1 MSRQS
6 SLPGRPA
13 RGRSRSS
20 RRAVVGATAAAAL
33 LLTACSGAE
42 ESGGGGGGDDASAL
56 VEEMQG
62 LLDEYSA
69 QPEFTEPGEAL
80 DATQLAGR
88 TVALIAIDLRVPALT
103 EVTESA
109 QDVAEQV
116 GLETTVFDGQG
127 NPTLVNQG
135 MTQAIN
141 SGVDAI
147 ISVGLPVQIIADQ
160 IATAAQAGIPV
171 IDVINTPPEEG
182 VPGQGSDPNVF
193 GNVAPDSDLVGRL
206 LGATAIVQTDG
217 AAEVAIMN
225 TSELTVA
232 PVLVGGITATLD
244 ECEDCGYTETDTA
257 LVDWSTE
264 LPGQA
269 ASVVRSSPDL
279 NFMLPIYDAMTLF
292 ASTGVRQA
300 GAVEQVDMASFN
312 GTAAALDL
320 VAEGDIAVANVAQN
334 NDWAAWAAMDQALR
348 GMLGLEPASPILP
361 IRYVTTDDVQ
371 DLDTS
376 SQMAVNEALF
386 GTAYRDGYLALWGL
400 A

>member
-1 MSRQS
+1 MSVQS
-6 SLPGRPA
+6 SLFGRP
-13 RGRSRSS
+13 RGRTGSS
-20 RRAVVGATAAAAL
+20 RRVIAGATAAAAL

-42 ESGGGGGGDDASAL
+42 EAGGGGGGGESSAL

-62 LLDEYSA
+62 LLDEYSG
-69 QPEFTEPGEAL
+69 QPEFGEPGPAFDAAAL
-80 DATQLAGR
+80 EGR

-103 EVTESA
+103 EVTDSA
-109 QDVAEQV
+109 QAVAEQI

-160 IATAAQAGIPV
+160 IAAAAEAGIPV
-171 IDVINTPPEEG
+171 VDVINTPPEAG

-193 GNVAPDSDLVGRL
+193 GNVAPDSNLVGRL
-206 LGATAIVQTDG
+206 LGATAVVETDG
-217 AAEVAIMN
+217 AANVAIMN

-232 PVLVGGITATLD
+232 PVLVGGMTEILD
-244 ECEDCGYTETDTA
+244 ECEQCEYTETDTA

-269 ASVVRSSPDL
+269 ASVVRGDPNI

-348 GMLGLEPASPILP
+348 GMQGLEPADPILP

-386 GTAYRDGYLALWGL
+386 GTEYRDGYLALWGL

>member
-1 MSRQS
+1 VSVKF
-6 SLPGRPA
+6 SLSGPRP
-13 RGRSRSS
+13 RGRTGSS
-20 RRAVVGATAAAAL
+20 RRAIVGATAAAAL
-33 LLTACSGAE
+33 LLTACSGGDE
-42 ESGGGGGGDDASAL
+42 GGTGGGNDDASAL
-56 VEEMQG
+56 VEEMQS
-62 LLDEYSA
+62 LLDENSA
-69 QPEFTEPGEAL
+69 QPEFADPGPAF
-80 DATQLAGR
+80 DASELEGR
-88 TVALIAIDLRVPALT
+88 SVALIAIDLRVPALT
-103 EVTESA
+103 EVTDSA
-109 QDVAEQV
+109 QDVAEQI

-160 IATAAQAGIPV
+160 IAAAADAGIPV
-171 IDVINTPPEEG
+171 VDVINTPPERD

-193 GNVAPDSDLVGRL
+193 GNVAPDSALVGRL
-206 LGATAIVQTDG
+206 LGATAIVQTEG
-217 AAEVAIMN
+217 AANVAIMN

-232 PVLVGGITATLD
+232 PVLVGGMTEVLD
-244 ECEDCGYTETDTA
+244 ECEQCEYTETDTA

-269 ASVVRSSPDL
+269 ASVVRGDPDI

-320 VAEGDIAVANVAQN
+320 VAEGDIVVADVAQN
-334 NDWAAWAAMDQALR
+334 NDWAAWAAMDQAMR
-348 GMLGLEPASPILP
+348 GMLELDPADPILP

-386 GTAYRDGYLALWGL
+386 GTEYRDGYLALWGL

>member
-1 MSRQS
+1 MSRES
-6 SLPGRPA
+6 SLPSRPV
-13 RGRSRSS
+13 RRRCGSS
-20 RRAVVGATAAAAL
+20 RRAIVGATAAAAL
-33 LLTACSGAE
+33 LLTACSGGE
-42 ESGGGGGGDDASAL
+42 ESGGGGGGDASAL

-62 LLDEYSA
+62 LLDENAA
-69 QPEFTEPGEAL
+69 QPEFAEPGEAL

-109 QDVAEQV
+109 QDVAEQI

-171 IDVINTPPEEG
+171 VDVINTPPEEG

-217 AAEVAIMN
+217 AANVAIMN

-244 ECEDCGYTETDTA
+244 ECEDCEYTETDTA

-269 ASVVRSSPDL
+269 ASVVRSSPDI

-320 VAEGDIAVANVAQN
+320 VADGDIAVANVAQN

-348 GMLGLEPASPILP
+348 GMLGLEPADPVLP
-361 IRYVTTDDVQ
+361 VRYVTTDDVQ

-386 GTAYRDGYLALWGL
+386 GTEYRDGYLALWGL